1 MSGSTDSSE
10 RSEWLVRGPT
20 DLGAAIAHY
29 RGEAGMTQADL
40 ALHAAM
46 HRSYLSDLE
55 RGKATEQT
63 ERVLRV
69 LRRLGLELVIRPRAL
84 R

>member
-1 MSGSTDSSE
+1 MSGSADS
-10 RSEWLVRGPT
+10 SEWLVRGPT

-29 RGEAGMTQADL
+29 RGEAGMTQGDL
-40 ALHAAM
+40 ARQAAI

-69 LRRLGLELVIRPRAL
+69 LRRLGLELVIRSRAPR
-84 R
+84 